1 MLLEYFQR
9 HDLENALVCRCQHD
23 RRGRPVVMGP
33 QPIAS
38 GDTPA
43 IARDQAGKLK
53 LWHRSDEVVADT
65 ALVLEKA
72 AGHDG
77 TDGVATDVPSVG
89 ITRPI
94 PEEPGRGVES
104 TGLKFLTEHI
114 LISIDPSIAR
124 PVASGCV
131 PSHDPTRCWVRCHTP
146 RRSACWKSGRLD
158 GGCRSSDLREQLE
171 EGVAIGFELLGAD
184 TADAQELGLV

>member
-104 TGLKFLTEHI
+104 TSLKFLTEHI
-114 LISIDPSIAR
+114 PDFHRPKYRAPGSLGMCPESRSDP
-124 PVASGCV
+124 
-131 PSHDPTRCWVRCHTP
+131 
-146 RRSACWKSGRLD
+146 
-158 GGCRSSDLREQLE
+158 
-171 EGVAIGFELLGAD
+171 LLGQVSYPEAFD
-184 TADAQELGLV
+184 VLEVGAT

>member
-43 IARDQAGKLK
+43 IARGQAGKLK

-114 LISIDPSIAR
+114 PDFHRPKYRAPGSLGMCPESRSDP
-124 PVASGCV
+124 
-131 PSHDPTRCWVRCHTP
+131 
-146 RRSACWKSGRLD
+146 
-158 GGCRSSDLREQLE
+158 
-171 EGVAIGFELLGAD
+171 LLGQVSYPEAFD
-184 TADAQELGLV
+184 VLEVGAT